1 MIVCCGFVVCW
12 SANEIVY
19 FLRLIGYRLARDNW
33 FSFFSTV
40 MVKVNSCIN
49 PFIYAAKY
57 AEFQNG
63 VRRMIARLTG
73 NPQNIEGGHVVSGP
87 INQQTRGN
95 AVT

>member
-12 SANEIVY
+12 SANEILY
-19 FLRLIGYRLARDNW
+19 FLRLIGYYPGRNNW
-33 FSFFSTV
+33 FTYFSIV

-57 AEFQNG
+57 GEFQNG

-73 NPQNIEGGHVVSGP
+73 NPQNIESGHVASGP
-87 INQQTRGN
+87 INQQTRGT